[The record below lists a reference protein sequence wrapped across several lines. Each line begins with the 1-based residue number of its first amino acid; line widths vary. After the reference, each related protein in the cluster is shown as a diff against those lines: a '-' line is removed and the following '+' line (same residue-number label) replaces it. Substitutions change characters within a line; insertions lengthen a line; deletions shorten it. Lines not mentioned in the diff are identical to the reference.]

1 MRWFLWL
8 LAGPMAAHMV
18 SLSSG
23 QMEITGATAQ
33 LVLRVPTYE
42 VPDGE
47 KMLGDAYQIAGA
59 TLTGRTCTTTNE
71 ELTCT
76 YQFTN
81 VPANPRVICRLA
93 DVLVANHVHVL
104 TAQRDGAIARQ
115 VFSGPEREAEL
126 RFGEGNDPLRDA
138 MDGLRQAFSGWARIL
153 LLFTIGFAA
162 RRRGE
167 ALAFALAV
175 AAGQGASL
183 YFGLPA
189 SPRFVEAAAAIGV
202 GYLAFEVWL
211 LPDAGHRW
219 AAVAGV
225 GLLLGL
231 GIPAGGSAAFHGSLV
246 ASSAIAAGAVGLLTL
261 ARATYSRQAALI
273 LLVTSAIWFVA
284 QFVPTARLSN

>member
-1 MRWFLWL
+1 MRWVLWL
-8 LAGPMAAHMV
+8 LAGPLAAHMV

-23 QMEITGATAQ
+23 RMEIKGSTAQ

-42 VPDGE
+42 VPEGE
-47 KMLGDAYQIAGA
+47 KMLGDSYQIAGA

-71 ELTCT
+71 ELACT

-81 VPANPRVICRLA
+81 VPSNPRVICRLA

-104 TAQRDGAIARQ
+104 TAERDGAIARQ

-138 MDGLRQAFSGWARIL
+138 VDGLRQAYSGWARIL

-162 RRRGE
+162 RRRWE
-167 ALAFALAV
+167 AVAFALAV
-175 AAGQGASL
+175 ATGQGLSL
-183 YFGLPA
+183 YLALPA

-246 ASSAIAAGAVGLLTL
+246 AASALAAGAVGLFTL
-261 ARATYSRQAALI
+261 ARTNYSRPAAVI
-273 LLVTSAIWFVA
+273 LLVTSAGWFVV
-284 QFVPTARLSN
+284 QFLPATR